1 MLSCCWLYTVPI
13 TSQRE
18 ASSYRHA
25 NWIMWVTAAHCAKI
39 TKNVAFEIFHNFCA
53 FLALL
58 STFVHSKC
66 KRSSLRSQCW
76 MRLFLWFSNT
86 VMCYYATYANSNSRW
101 WDYVKRT
108 FMKAFNKIIGHNC
121 VNSKHKFSS
130 RQRDFN
136 WCQGFLTP
144 VSKKVLMYIHQH
156 FLWVWQKVSVTF
168 AVSKFL
174 FNFLFIFYINYN
186 FRFILYQEFLMQFF
200 TFWT

>member
-1 MLSCCWLYTVPI
+1 MENLINFLISALPI
-13 TSQRE
+13 LAVSEQSMILLFIWKTLLGTLVKPVVSQRTPDMVR
-18 ASSYRHA
+18 ACRISRA
-25 NWIMWVTAAHCAKI
+25 ILMNPTPFK
-39 TKNVAFEIFHNFCA
+39 FF
-53 FLALL
+53 
-58 STFVHSKC
+58 
-66 KRSSLRSQCW
+66 
-76 MRLFLWFSNT
+76 LFLWLKKNRSPSMILLNWWIENT
-86 VMCYYATYANSNSRW
+86 WSNSRW

-174 FNFLFIFYINYN
+174 FNFLFIFYIN
-186 FRFILYQEFLMQFF
+186 
-200 TFWT
+200 